1 MNQIHE
7 TAVVSSKAKLG
18 ENIVISPFAVIQ
30 DEVEIGD
37 NCYIGPSAVIYNGA
51 RIGNNVKIHQCSSIS
66 NIPQDLSFAGEESIF
81 IVGDNTIIREFA
93 TLHRGTKVTGQSSL
107 GKNCLVMAYAH
118 IAHDCRVGNNCI
130 LVNSVQLGGHV
141 LVEDYAII
149 GGGTVVHQ
157 FCKIGQHS
165 MTGGGF
171 RVTQDVPPY
180 ILAAHE
186 PIQYTG
192 LNIIGLRRRG
202 FSNEDIQTLKSA
214 FGILYGKKMITSKAK
229 QVIAEQYGNNPL
241 VQNLLGF
248 IENSKRGLIAG

>member
-1 MNQIHE
+1 MNQIHQ
-7 TAVVSSKAKLG
+7 TAIVSSKAKLG
-18 ENIVISPFAVIQ
+18 ENIIVSPFAIIQ
-30 DEVEIGD
+30 DDVEIGD
-37 NCYIGPSAVIYNGA
+37 NCYIGPSAVVYNGA
-51 RIGNNVKIHQCSSIS
+51 RIGNNVKIHQAASIS
-66 NIPQDLSFAGEESIF
+66 NIPQDLSYAGEESIF
-81 IVGDNTIIREFA
+81 TIGDNTVIREFA
-93 TLHRGTKVTGQSSL
+93 TLHRGTKVTGRSSL
-107 GKNCLVMAYAH
+107 GNNCLVMAYAH
-118 IAHDCRVGNNCI
+118 IAHDCCVGNNCI

-149 GGGTVVHQ
+149 GGATVVHQ

-202 FSNEDIQTLKSA
+202 FSNEDIQTLKA
-214 FGILYGKKMITSKAK
+214 AYGILYGKKMIISQAK
-229 QVIAEQYGNNPL
+229 QVIAEQYGDSAL
-241 VQNLLGF
+241 VKNLLSF